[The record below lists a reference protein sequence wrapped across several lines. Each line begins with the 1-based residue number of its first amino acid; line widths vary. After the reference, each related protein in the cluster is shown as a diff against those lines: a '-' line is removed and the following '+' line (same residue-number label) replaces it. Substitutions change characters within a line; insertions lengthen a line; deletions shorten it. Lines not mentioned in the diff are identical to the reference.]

1 MQWSWEVAR
10 SVDENARIS
19 LKLKLCL
26 LDDGGLITMSAAGV
40 ECALCARAARRLLGV
55 TLLQRPSSGPQDPGA
70 GRGRSSGDNQ

>member
-1 MQWSWEVAR
+1 MH
-10 SVDENARIS
+10 ENARIS

-26 LDDGGLITMSAAGV
+26 LDDGGHITVSAAGV
-40 ECALCARAARRLLGV
+40 EGALCARAARRLLGV